1 MEAEED
7 LDLLFV
13 RYNTKQITLESLQ
26 ATIAEHGFKAE
37 LKE

>member
-13 RYNTKQITLESLQ
+13 RYNTKQITPESLK
-26 ATIAEHGFKAE
+26 ATIAEHGFEAE